1 MGFGLGGLFGVFTAS
16 IDWGNSSTL
25 ALRDEPFKVQV
36 KHALKDTRT
45 RAWQMGKSFGSI
57 GLVYAGVECV
67 VEGVM
72 RCFFTRPLSKKSLL
86 IKYS

>member
-36 KHALKDTRT
+36 KHALKDTRV
-45 RAWQMGKSFGSI
+45 RALQMGKSFGSI

-67 VEGVM
+67 VEGVH
-72 RCFFTRPLSKKSLL
+72 L
-86 IKYS
+86 